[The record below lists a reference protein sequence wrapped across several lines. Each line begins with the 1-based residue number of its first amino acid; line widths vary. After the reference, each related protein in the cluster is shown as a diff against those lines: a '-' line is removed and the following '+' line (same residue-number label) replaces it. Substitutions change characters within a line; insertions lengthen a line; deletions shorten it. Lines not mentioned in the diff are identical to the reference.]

1 MQGGIMIEA
10 QNAFT
15 FEIDDAEIAVKE
27 MLDQLDFGKLKSH
40 SMGILTGYPE
50 FLNTEIIQNLCK
62 ALPFDVIGCTT
73 IGNATAGELGEIM
86 LSLMVLTSDEII
98 FSAGVTPSL
107 SEEQDGPIEKAYK
120 KAGEGGR
127 GKPAMALIFVPY
139 IISLGG
145 EAIVE
150 SFNRISGGI
159 PLFGTLAIDASN
171 NPRKNETIFN
181 GEGSKDRLAF
191 VLLFGDLHPSFFT
204 ASIPEEKIQKKRG
217 VITKSHKN
225 VIMEVNN
232 MPIASYLKDL
242 GLQRESGA
250 WETSSF
256 PFIIDYNDGT
266 KPVTRSIYVITEEG
280 YAVCGGYV
288 PENTTI
294 SIGDIGYADIV
305 RTAADAL
312 EEILKKNTGSVLLLF
327 ACLTRYLA
335 LDANTTAEM
344 EKVRECIGQQ
354 KKYQF
359 CYSGGEICPVQTEK
373 GELIN
378 RFHNCTFTACLI

>member
-1 MQGGIMIEA
+1 MIEA

-15 FEIDDAEIAVKE
+15 FEIDDEEIAVKE
-27 MLDQLDFGKLKSH
+27 MLDQLDFEKLKSH
-40 SMGILTGYPE
+40 SLGILAAYPE
-50 FLNTEIIQNLCK
+50 FLNTGIIQNLCK

-73 IGNATAGELGEIM
+73 IGSAAAGELGEIM
-86 LSLMVLTSDEII
+86 LSLIVLTSDEVI
-98 FSAGVTPSL
+98 FSAGLTPSL
-107 SEEQDGPIEKAYK
+107 SEEQDGPMEEAYK
-120 KAGEGGR
+120 KACEGAN
-127 GKPAMALIFVPY
+127 GKPAMALVFVPY
-139 IISLGG
+139 IVSLGG

-171 NPRKNETIFN
+171 KPRKNETIFN

-191 VLLFGDLHPSFFT
+191 VLFFGDLHPSFFT

-225 VIMEVNN
+225 IIMEVNN
-232 MPIASYLKDL
+232 MPVVSYLKDL

-280 YAVCGGYV
+280 YAACGGHV

-305 RTAADAL
+305 RTAVDAL
-312 EEILKKNTGSVLLLF
+312 EETLKKNTGSVLLLF

-335 LDANTTAEM
+335 LGANTTAEM

>member
-1 MQGGIMIEA
+1 MIEA

-15 FEIDDAEIAVKE
+15 FEIDDEEIAVKE
-27 MLDQLDFGKLKSH
+27 MLDQLDLEKLKSH
-40 SMGILTGYPE
+40 SLGILAGYPE
-50 FLNTEIIQNLCK
+50 FLNTGILQNLCK

-73 IGNATAGELGEIM
+73 IASAAAGELGEIM
-86 LSLMVLTSDEII
+86 LSLLVLTSDEVI
-98 FSAGVTPSL
+98 FSAGVTSSL
-107 SEEQDGPIEKAYK
+107 SEEQDGPIEEAYK
-120 KAGEGGR
+120 KAREGGK
-127 GKPAMALIFVPY
+127 GKPVMALVFVPY

-150 SFNRISGGI
+150 SFNRISEGI
-159 PLFGTLAIDASN
+159 PLFGTVAIDASN

-181 GEGSKDRLAF
+181 GECSKDRLAF

-217 VITKSHKN
+217 VITKSYKN

-232 MPIASYLKDL
+232 MPILSYLKDL
-242 GLQRESGA
+242 GLQRESGT

-266 KPVTRSIYVITEEG
+266 KPVARSIYVITKEG
-280 YAVCGGYV
+280 YAACGGYM
-288 PENTTI
+288 PENATI
-294 SIGDIGYADIV
+294 SIGDIGYVDIV

-312 EEILKKNTGSVLLLF
+312 EGILKKDTGSVLLLF